1 MILIAFAAML
11 PLHSASVAGGQEL
24 RPDLFY
30 SEEELGKVS
39 FSDDLTESEREYY
52 DSVEIS
58 LITACPSEPVYM
70 YFGHSALSVSVPGKD
85 AIIFDWGTFAF
96 SPDFY
101 KQFAFG
107 LLYYSLTASYRDS
120 RIVQFEWEDRTTTEI
135 PLELTPEAKRGILL
149 FLDENIKPENTTYQ
163 YHYYKDNC
171 ATRIRDIYAYSKPGF
186 REWAESIETGKSYRD
201 YAMPCFAPSLFF
213 AYFLN
218 YLQGPEIDE
227 PLNLYQ
233 ACFLPSVLE
242 DAVAEYESAEPSVLY
257 ETRTREPV
265 PESYSLEIRA
275 FAIGCITAALIA
287 LTYTSKR
294 WIRRIGD
301 IASALIYIFGTIMS
315 LILVFMMFFT
325 NHDVTYFNIN
335 PLIISPLAAV
345 PAVLHIAS
353 AFSKKEGLRRMSI
366 SRFTTVLLIIALLAL
381 IFQILTPFR
390 QSNASFYITAF
401 MAYGADSA
409 LFIASAI
416 RRRKVRK
423 P

>member
-233 ACFLPSVLE
+233 ACFLPEILEEAISEFEGCGRSVI
-242 DAVAEYESAEPSVLY
+242 Y
-257 ETRTREPV
+257 ETRSREAV
-265 PESYSLEIRA
+265 PENYSLELRA
-275 FAIGCITAALIA
+275 AIIGIVMMIFPLMTI
-287 LTYTSKR
+287 S
-294 WIRRIGD
+294 RRRSVRRAGD
-301 IASALIYIFGTIMS
+301 IVTGLEEVFLGILS
-315 LILVFMMFFT
+315 LILLFVMTMT
-325 NHDVTYFNIN
+325 NHDVTYWNIN
-335 PLIISPLAAV
+335 LLVIP
-345 PAVLHIAS
+345 PAILVSAILHFMS
-353 AFSKKEGLRRMSI
+353 LGRKERRKALWQSGFLCTFLMA
-366 SRFTTVLLIIALLAL
+366 IALLIQL
-381 IFQILTPFR
+381 ITTFHQGNAAYYISILPFY
-390 QSNASFYITAF
+390 AAELV
-401 MAYGADSA
+401 SA
-409 LFIASAI
+409 RSWF
-416 RRRKVRK
+416 RRIHR
-423 P
+423 